1 MTREEQII
9 EASQLYAKHQQKPFM
24 DGALWADQNPNGEVL
39 KLRKMFESDPDA
51 YKQGYKDAVDKA
63 CEFLSKTIWNITYE
77 DLEGNSTENTDKINF
92 IETFKTYMK
101 GE

>member
-24 DGALWADQNPNGEVL
+24 DGALWADQNPNDEVL

-51 YKQGYKDAVDKA
+51 YKQGYKDAIEKA
-63 CEFLSKTIWNITYE
+63 YE
-77 DLEGNSTENTDKINF
+77 WLEERQVVDLEVPNIEKF
-92 IETFKTYMK
+92 IDDFKKAME
-101 GE
+101 G

>member
-24 DGALWADQNPNGEVL
+24 DGALWADEHPNDEVL

-51 YKQGYKDAVDKA
+51 YKQGYKDAIDKA
-63 CEFLSKTIWNITYE
+63 CEWLEERQAIDLVVPNIE
-77 DLEGNSTENTDKINF
+77 KF
-92 IETFKTYMK
+92 IEAFKKEM
-101 GE
+101 EELQ